1 MLNLT
6 ELKLEIEIR
15 QNIYELA
22 LKDLKVIRKR
32 RIKKL
37 PKIPKF
43 ESFCR
48 SESRSPDETSQS

>member
-1 MLNLT
+1 MFNLCD
-6 ELKLEIEIR
+6 LKLEIEIR
-15 QNIYELA
+15 QNVYELA

-43 ESFCR
+43 
-48 SESRSPDETSQS
+48 Q